1 MIDRTPEPELMDG
14 LEQARA
20 YAEEDFSEP
29 NELFLER
36 FRLLHPQSP
45 GAARVLDL
53 GCGPADICLRFAR
66 VYPLLRMH
74 ALDGSE
80 AMLAHAR
87 RALEREPELA
97 SRVQL
102 LCATLPSGRI
112 GEAAYDIV
120 LSNSL
125 LHHLHDPDVLW
136 DTIKN
141 AARPGATVLVMD
153 LFRPP
158 SEAATAA
165 LVAAHAATA
174 PEVLRRDFH
183 NSLLAAFT
191 PEEVEAQLRA
201 AGLLQLRVER
211 VSDRHL
217 AVSGRI

>member
-1 MIDRTPEPELMDG
+1 MIQRIPEPELMDEQ
-14 LEQARA
+14 EQARA

-36 FRLLHPQSP
+36 FRLLHPKP
-45 GAARVLDL
+45 PENARVLDL

-66 VYPLLRMH
+66 AYPGTAVD
-74 ALDGSE
+74 ALDGSA

-87 RALEREPELA
+87 RALEQEPQLA
-97 SRVQL
+97 PRVRL
-102 LCATLPSGRI
+102 LCTTLPSAEIQQG
-112 GEAAYDIV
+112 GYDII

-125 LHHLHDPDVLW
+125 LHHLHDPAVLW
-136 DTIKN
+136 ETLKR
-141 AARPGATVLVMD
+141 AAKPGAAILIMD

-158 SEAATAA
+158 TTAA
-165 LVAAHAATA
+165 AAELVATYAAGA

-191 PEEVEAQLRA
+191 PGEVEEQLRR
-201 AGLLQLRVER
+201 AGLRQLRVEK

-217 AVSGRI
+217 AVSGWI

>member
-36 FRLLHPQSP
+36 FRLLHPQPP
-45 GAARVLDL
+45 GTVRVLDL

-66 VYPLLRMH
+66 AYPRTVMH

-87 RALEREPELA
+87 QALEREPELA
-97 SRVQL
+97 PRVQL

-125 LHHLHDPDVLW
+125 LHHLHDPVVLW
-136 DTIKN
+136 DTIKS
-141 AARPGATVLVMD
+141 AAKPGATVLVMD

-158 SEAATAA
+158 SEAAAAA
-165 LVAAHAATA
+165 LVATHAATA

-191 PEEVEAQLRA
+191 PEEIEEQLQTT
-201 AGLLQLRVER
+201 GLAQLRVER

>member
-1 MIDRTPEPELMDG
+1 MINRTPEPELMEG

-20 YAEEDFSEP
+20 YAAEDFSEP
-29 NELFLER
+29 NTLFLKR
-36 FRLLHPQSP
+36 FRLLHPRPP

-66 VYPLLRMH
+66 AFPDAEIH

-80 AMLAHAR
+80 AMLDHAR

-97 SRVQL
+97 PRVQL
-102 LCATLPSGRI
+102 LCATLPSADISDG
-112 GEAAYDIV
+112 AYDIV

-125 LHHLHDPDVLW
+125 LHHLHDPAVLW
-136 DTIKN
+136 ETIKG
-141 AARPGATVLVMD
+141 AAKREATVLVMD

-158 SEAATAA
+158 SKAAAAA
-165 LVAAHAATA
+165 LVAAHAGSA

-191 PEEVEAQLRA
+191 PEEVEEQLQV
-201 AGLLQLRVER
+201 AGLAQLRVER

-217 AVSGRI
+217 TVSGRT

>member
-20 YAEEDFSEP
+20 YAEADFSEP

-36 FRLLHPQSP
+36 FRLLHPQPP
-45 GAARVLDL
+45 GGAKVLDL
-53 GCGPADICLRFAR
+53 GCGPADICLRFVRA
-66 VYPLLRMH
+66 YPRTVVH
-74 ALDGSE
+74 ALDGSA

-87 RALEREPELA
+87 RALERAPELA
-97 SRVQL
+97 PRVRL
-102 LCATLPSGRI
+102 LRTTLPGGRI
-112 GEAAYDIV
+112 GAAAYDIV

-125 LHHLHDPDVLW
+125 LHHLHDPGVLW
-136 DTIKN
+136 NTITS
-141 AARPGATVLVMD
+141 AAKPGAAVLVMD

-158 SEAATAA
+158 SEAAAAA

-174 PEVLRRDFH
+174 PEVLRRDFY

-191 PEEVEAQLRA
+191 SEEVEGQLQA
-201 AGLLQLRVER
+201 ADLPRLRVER

-217 AVSGRI
+217 AVHGRI